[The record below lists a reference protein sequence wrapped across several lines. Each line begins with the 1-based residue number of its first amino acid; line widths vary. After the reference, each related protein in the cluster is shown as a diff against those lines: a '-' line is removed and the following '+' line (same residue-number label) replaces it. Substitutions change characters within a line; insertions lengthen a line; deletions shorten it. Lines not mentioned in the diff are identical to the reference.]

1 MTRGGKREGAGR
13 PAGTTKK
20 DKKQTYA
27 TRLRPDQIRWLR
39 RQKNAAKEIEIA
51 LDNHIKTDQQSDTPL
66 INLKGGQN

>member
-51 LDNHIKTDQQSDTPL
+51 LDNHLSSTAE
-66 INLKGGQN
+66 KGAK